1 MLLHLIAA
9 VFAALGAAGIALL
22 LRKLSG
28 QRLPRWI
35 IPVFAGLGMLG
46 YQIHYEYSWFD
57 HKQALLPEASEV
69 VTTERS
75 SAFWRPWT
83 YVYPMTTAFTVI
95 DHQSLEERQVQGQ
108 QTLGF
113 VLYRF
118 EKHFTDLV
126 RPQAYV
132 LNCQTRELAEVAS
145 GEGEPGRVRR
155 LSEEDPLLSVVCDS

>member
-9 VFAALGAAGIALL
+9 IFAALGAAGIALL

-46 YQIHYEYSWFD
+46 YQIHYEYSWFQ

-69 VTTERS
+69 ITTERS
-75 SAFWRPWT
+75 AAFWRPWT
-83 YVYPMTTAFTVI
+83 YVFPMTTAFTVI
-95 DHQSLEERQVQGQ
+95 DHQSVEERQVQGQ
-108 QTLGF
+108 RTLGF

-132 LNCQTRELAEVAS
+132 LNCHTRELVEVGKENGETAS
-145 GEGEPGRVRR
+145 LRR
-155 LSEEDPLLSVVCDS
+155 LSQEDPLFAVVCDS

>member
-1 MLLHLIAA
+1 MLVHLIAA
-9 VFAALGAAGIALL
+9 IFAALGAAGIALL
-22 LRKLSG
+22 LRRLSG

-46 YQIHYEYSWFD
+46 YQIHYEYSWFA

-69 VTTERS
+69 VTSERS

-83 YVYPMTTAFTVI
+83 YIYPMTTAFTVL
-95 DHQSLEERQVQGQ
+95 DRQSLEERQVQGQ
-108 QTLGF
+108 RTVGF

-132 LNCQTRELAEVAS
+132 LNCDTHELAEVVRD
-145 GEGEPGRVRR
+145 EGESGSWRR
-155 LSEEDPLLSVVCDS
+155 LGEEDPLLQRVCKG